1 MRPFIHFSYYGQI
14 IYDAVIFRTRSTS
27 LRPHKY
33 TITLRF
39 SDSKI
44 ITSGF
49 HGFSGTAWTVQNMH
63 QDPISGVK
71 IPKQSGFNGF
81 EFKTLK
87 SDPENIEHNDS
98 HLEGIPSNLNGQ
110 LSASYVEEVANLTKD
125 QSSSDVWRALRKK
138 RLTASLFGIVI
149 NAIDRGKFPP
159 SLFKQLTGGYDISG
173 VPAIQW
179 GNKHEDS
186 AKEDYENITGW

>member
-1 MRPFIHFSYYGQI
+1 
-14 IYDAVIFRTRSTS
+14 
-27 LRPHKY
+27 
-33 TITLRF
+33 
-39 SDSKI
+39 
-44 ITSGF
+44 
-49 HGFSGTAWTVQNMH
+49 MH